1 MLRKVYKTIL
11 LIVVVACFGSATM
24 AQTVRITNTEITEGQ
39 TKVVV
44 SYDISPVD
52 DDKIYT
58 TSLFLSV
65 DGGVTFQPLKA
76 VSGNIGELKQLP
88 VSTQKVTWD
97 IFKDVAELSGA
108 VKFEIRLTTKAI
120 PLPLKQV
127 VMYVYSPSAPVGAM
141 YARFRKLGWYG
152 CFKSNFKSA
161 ASDYDASTS
170 GLTNY
175 DGAGY
180 WQIGS
185 ESKVARLA
193 ITGGGIYKLRRNIYA
208 YGGLGFGSRALL
220 WQYTSFK
227 ADDTEDKSGF
237 ARVTETSY
245 SGIEIEAGCLY
256 FIHPRVPVSF
266 GINTVNGG
274 FWDIHLGFGFSF

>member
-1 MLRKVYKTIL
+1 MLEKLYRTIV
-11 LIVVVACFGSATM
+11 IVIITSCFGSVTV
-24 AQTVRITNTEITEGQ
+24 AQTVSVTNTEIIEGQ
-39 TKVVV
+39 TKVVI
-44 SYDISPVD
+44 SYEISPVD
-52 DDKIYT
+52 DDKVYT
-58 TSLFLSV
+58 TSLFLSL

-88 VSTQKVTWD
+88 ISTQKVTWD
-97 IFKDVAELSGA
+97 IFKDVAELTGA

-127 VMYVYSPSAPVGAM
+127 AMYVYSPSAPVGVM
-141 YARFRKLGWYG
+141 YARFRKYGWYG
-152 CFKSNFKSA
+152 SLKSNFKSA
-161 ASDYDASTS
+161 NSDYNASTS

-175 DGAGY
+175 DGTGY

-193 ITGGGIYKLRRNIYA
+193 ITGGGIYKVRRNIYA

-256 FIHPRVPVSF
+256 FLHQRVPVSF
-266 GINTVNGG
+266 GITTVNGV
-274 FWDIHLGFGFSF
+274 FWDINLGFGFSF